1 MTLSCILA
9 FHIGNRG
16 QALALLEWLAE
27 LGPQPG
33 RFFLMCRQELQDPS
47 ILPTGWEWMTDWDQL
62 EGDWSAGGKD
72 ATGAN
77 SMWQQAAREARRL
90 QLGPWLWLEP
100 DAVPCRVDWMAML
113 AKEYE
118 AANKC
123 FMGAKRNTRHAQ
135 MSGVGV
141 YHQDTAAMVPNAL
154 MARQVPFDQYAA
166 ADFVKN
172 AHFTAL
178 IVDEWRSGGE
188 FTSKALFDGR
198 VPKHTALYHACKD
211 GTIYDFLRARIFRK
225 ESEISSAGVPVEIA
239 ESVRESLDDFYKSPA
254 PTLLSTDTGQAEPE
268 SLSDAKIRV
277 WKEWYEKTAAGA
289 VPETFLSGTRSRL
302 DWIMEK
308 VGTDPGKRQLLYAE
322 LKKRGIECGRKKRRV
337 TA

>member
-1 MTLSCILA
+1 MNLSCILA

-16 QALALLEWLAE
+16 QAIALLEWLAE

-33 RFFLMCRQELQDPS
+33 RFFLMCRQELQDPAM
-47 ILPTGWEWMTDWDQL
+47 LPAGWEWMTDWDKI

-100 DAVPCRVDWMAML
+100 DAVPCRSDWMAGL

-123 FMGAKRNTRHAQ
+123 FMGAKRNTRRPQ
-135 MSGVGV
+135 MSGVAV

-154 MARQVPFDQYAA
+154 MAREMPFDQYAA

-178 IVDEWRSGGE
+178 VVDEWRSGGE

-198 VPKHTALYHACKD
+198 VPKHTAIYHACKD
-211 GTIYDFLRARIFRK
+211 GTIYDFLRARLFPKEQETLGVVGNPDDQLRIDGASSHLEALYSQPRK
-225 ESEISSAGVPVEIA
+225 ITDDTVPIPYFV
-239 ESVRESLDDFYKSPA
+239 
-254 PTLLSTDTGQAEPE
+254 PE
-268 SLSDAKIRV
+268 SF
-277 WKEWYEKTAAGA
+277 TA
-289 VPETFLSGTRSRL
+289 GTRARL
-302 DWIMEK
+302 DWIMAQ
-308 VGTDPGKRQLLYAE
+308 VGTDSGKRQLLYAE
-322 LKKRGIECGRKKRRV
+322 LKKRGIECGRKKRGLRKA
-337 TA
+337 TATAQ